1 MSDLAKLT
9 ANEKKAA
16 KERKSGGLVSIDTI
30 IDDIG
35 RRALEEARRKEETER
50 IRREQ
55 AERRR

>member
-1 MSDLAKLT
+1 MSGIRKLP
-9 ANEKKAA
+9 ANEKRA
-16 KERKSGGLVSIDTI
+16 KERNSGGLVSIDTI

-55 AERRR
+55 AERPK

>member
-1 MSDLAKLT
+1 MSDLAKLM

-16 KERKSGGLVSIDTI
+16 KERKSAGLVSIDTI

-55 AERRR
+55 AERHK